1 MARSHWRGLIWGM
14 ALAAMPSLA
23 LAQGYAIRQPK
34 PNQQQQQQQAHQELH
49 GKGELEAVGAAGF
62 AAVLDGQPWKV
73 AFEPKK
79 QLKIEVTGSATPE
92 FLAPGMFVKFKG
104 DFDKKGKATAEV
116 KDLEIFTLNEKEPL
130 GATKS
135 GGAFETAAP
144 QKGPPSNLPTTY
156 EIAGRITG
164 MKKGTMIVSCPNL
177 TVHADV
183 APDATIKVNVADL
196 SLASAGDKIE
206 VKGWYMKGKEGLGYA
221 DEVTVQLTNPLSGP
235 KKKGTHLAKVTD
247 KTAGKSTAAGDAA
260 SPDDKKTDKPK
271 NLTDP
276 KAGDAKT
283 DATKTDATKTDA
295 TKAGDKAT
303 DPKAD
308 NKDATTK

>member
-1 MARSHWRGLIWGM
+1 M
-14 ALAAMPSLA
+14 ALPTALLVPSVAA
-23 LAQGYAIRQPK
+23 AQGIYGKPK
-34 PNQQQQQQQAHQELH
+34 PNQQQQQQQQQAHQELH

-92 FLAPGMFVKFKG
+92 FLMPGMFVKFKG
-104 DFDKKGKATAEV
+104 DFDKKGKATADV
-116 KDLEIFTLNEKEPL
+116 KELEIFTPNEKELP

-135 GGAFETAAP
+135 GGAFEAAAP

-183 APDATIKVNVADL
+183 APDATIKVSVADL

-206 VKGWYMKGKEGLGYA
+206 VKGWYLKGKEGYGYA
-221 DEVTVQLTNPLSGP
+221 NEVSVQLANPLSGP
-235 KKKGTHLAKVTD
+235 KKKPTHLAKATD
-247 KTAGKSTAAGDAA
+247 KTADKSPAGGDAA
-260 SPDDKKTDKPK
+260 SLDDKKTDKPK
-271 NLTDP
+271 KATDP
-276 KAGDAKT
+276 KAGDA
-283 DATKTDATKTDA
+283 KTDA

-303 DPKAD
+303 DPKSD
-308 NKDATTK
+308 NKDAAAK

>member
-1 MARSHWRGLIWGM
+1 M
-14 ALAAMPSLA
+14 ALPTALLVPTIAA
-23 LAQGYAIRQPK
+23 AQGIYGKPK

-49 GKGELEAVGAAGF
+49 GKGELEAFGPGGF
-62 AAVLDGQPWKV
+62 AAVLDGNPWKIG
-73 AFEPKK
+73 FEPKK
-79 QLKIEVTGSATPE
+79 QPKIEVTGSATSE
-92 FLAPGMFVKFKG
+92 FLAPGMFIKFKG

-116 KDLEIFTLNEKEPL
+116 KDLEIFTPNEKEPL

-135 GGAFETAAP
+135 GGAFEAAAP

-183 APDATIKVNVADL
+183 APDATIKVTVADL

-206 VKGWYMKGKEGLGYA
+206 VKGWYMKGKEGYGYA
-221 DEVTVQLTNPLSGP
+221 NEVSVQLANPLSGP
-235 KKKGTHLAKVTD
+235 KKKPTHLAKATD
-247 KTAGKSTAAGDAA
+247 KTADKSTAADKSTDAA
-260 SPDDKKTDKPK
+260 SLDDKKTDKPK
-271 NLTDP
+271 NGTDP
-276 KAGDAKT
+276 KAGDA
-283 DATKTDATKTDA
+283 KTDA